1 MWSVTDTDLVQLP
14 NGPLL
19 LYTSLNP
26 VAHIINPTNGNDL
39 SFDLSDFPLS
49 TKDQKYLRILSMR
62 FSNDGSEVIAGCTN
76 GGMCMYFLK
85 LLLAMT

>member
-1 MWSVTDTDLVQLP
+1 
-14 NGPLL
+14 
-19 LYTSLNP
+19 
-26 VAHIINPTNGNDL
+26 
-39 SFDLSDFPLS
+39 
-49 TKDQKYLRILSMR
+49 LRILSMR